1 MKTKIVSFLFANKI
15 TVNEGKVA
23 LVFKKGNYKYML
35 TAGNH
40 YVKSGLDVQEYDMT
54 KVFISPV
61 NINLLLRDQTLVN
74 ALQIIDVKP
83 HEIALCYENGQFKEV
98 WPAGQHIFW
107 KGLLNREFKIAD
119 FSANCIPDTFDK
131 NLLQRRELSGYVRS
145 YLLDANEKSIAFAD
159 GKFLKVLGPGI
170 HFFWKN
176 TNTLALNKA
185 EAFVKY
191 GNLSI
196 MLEDEG
202 FAREVDVV
210 DVGDQEL
217 VLAYEKGILK
227 EVLNAGQYAFWKNVF
242 KRELVKIDMK
252 SVQLPTHIDE
262 RVYTHPALLPYLRTY
277 TVEASEKAVLY
288 LDGKFTGILD
298 PGMYYFW
305 KNQIPVQLIKADMRT
320 QQMEIGGQEI
330 LTKDKAALR
339 VNFYVHYQIE
349 DLIKAVVDNKEHDK
363 QLYVLMQLALREF
376 IGSLSLDEL
385 LSRKEEISGF
395 IRSEVAGKTAAL
407 GIRLQTCGIRD
418 IILPGEMKDIMNQVL
433 IAEKKAQAN
442 TIMRREETASTRSLL
457 NTAKLMEENTMLFKL
472 KEMEYVEKI
481 AEKISSISVTGGSQI
496 SEQLK
501 QLFVSGK

>member
-1 MKTKIVSFLFANKI
+1 MKTKLTSFLFANKI
-15 TVNEGKVA
+15 TINDGKIA
-23 LVFKKGNYKYML
+23 LVFKKGNYEYML
-35 TAGNH
+35 VAGKH
-40 YVKSGLDVQEYDMT
+40 YVKKGLDVQEFDMA
-54 KVFISPV
+54 KAFSSQV
-61 NINLLLRDQTLVN
+61 NINILLRDQKLANV
-74 ALQIIDVKP
+74 LQIVDVKP

-98 WPAGQHIFW
+98 FPAGQHIFW
-107 KGLLNREFKIAD
+107 KGLVNREFKLVD
-119 FSANCIPDTFDK
+119 FSGNAIPDIFDK
-131 NLLQRRELSGYVRS
+131 NLLQRRELSAYVRS

-159 GKFLKVLGPGI
+159 GKFLKVLGPGL

-176 TNTLALNKA
+176 TNTMVLNKA
-185 EAFVKY
+185 EAFAKY
-191 GNLSI
+191 PNLSI

-217 VLAYEKGILK
+217 ILAYEKGILK
-227 EVLNAGQYAFWKNVF
+227 EVLSAGQYAYWKNVF
-242 KRELVKIDMK
+242 SRQLVKIDTK
-252 SVQLPTHIDE
+252 SVQLPANMDE
-262 RVYTHPALLPYLRTY
+262 RIYSHQALLPYLRVY
-277 TVEASEKAVLY
+277 VVEAFEKAVLY
-288 LDGKFTGILD
+288 IDGKFSGLLD
-298 PGMYYFW
+298 PGTYYFW
-305 KNQIPVQLIKADMRT
+305 KNQIPVQLIKADMRI
-320 QQMEIGGQEI
+320 QQMEISGQEI

-339 VNFYVHYQIE
+339 INFYVHYQL
-349 DLIKAVVDNKEHDK
+349 DHLIKAVVETKEYDK

-395 IRSEVAGKTAAL
+395 ILSEVSEKTAAL

-457 NTAKLMEENTMLFKL
+457 NTAKLMEENAMLFKL

-481 AEKISSISVTGGSQI
+481 AEKISSISLSGGSQI